1 MVPYA
6 SVPHLFI
13 PGSAD
18 GPLGCAPLLAVV
30 DAAAVTMAVQTSL
43 EALLSVL
50 CGFSSGIAGPCVL
63 ACVTSRDP

>member
-50 CGFSSGIAGPCVL
+50 CSFSI
-63 ACVTSRDP
+63 